1 MLYDLVTCSHRLT
14 LDTFGDQSLRG
25 EPNVFLELL
34 WEKGTLFE
42 KDVMAKLTVPF
53 LDLSLYYGEEKE
65 TYTREAIERGIPLI
79 YRGRLSRDELLGEP
93 DLLRKE
99 GSGYVAGDI
108 KSGSGEEGEG
118 EKSKLKK
125 SYAMQ
130 LGLYTDILE
139 RLNYS
144 AGRWGFIW
152 DIDGKEVRYGF
163 DRPQGAKT
171 PQTWWALYQDYLTQ
185 AGNILRQTQ
194 ETQAAYS
201 SGNCKLCP
209 WYQPCLI
216 DLQKRDDLTL
226 LPELGRSKRDTLK
239 THIHTIQQFSTCNLD
254 ELIQGPKTVF
264 PGIGVGTLTKL
275 QARAQLVAAGD
286 RAKPYLRQAVA
297 LPPAEREVFFDIE
310 VDPLRDHC
318 YLHGFIE
325 RTNGDNATERYTS
338 FFAGMPTWEAE
349 QKAFAE
355 AWAFLQARRPC
366 QVYYYSKYERTWYRK
381 LQERYPEVCS
391 AEDLEALFTSER
403 SVDLYFD
410 VVLKATEWPTRDYS
424 IKTLA
429 KYLGFI
435 WRDTHPSGAASIEWF
450 HRWVESG
457 DQTIKQRILDYNE
470 DDCRATR
477 VLLDGIRTL
486 QVCSTS

>member
-1 MLYDLVTCSHRLT
+1 MLSRPITASMLYDLVTCSHRLT
-14 LDTFGDQSLRG
+14 LDIFGDQSLRG

-65 TYTREAIERGIPLI
+65 NYTREAIERGIPLI

-209 WYQPCLI
+209 WYQPCLL

-275 QARAQLVAAGD
+275 QARAQLV
-286 RAKPYLRQAVA
+286 
-297 LPPAEREVFFDIE
+297 
-310 VDPLRDHC
+310 
-318 YLHGFIE
+318 
-325 RTNGDNATERYTS
+325 
-338 FFAGMPTWEAE
+338 
-349 QKAFAE
+349 
-355 AWAFLQARRPC
+355 
-366 QVYYYSKYERTWYRK
+366 
-381 LQERYPEVCS
+381 
-391 AEDLEALFTSER
+391 
-403 SVDLYFD
+403 
-410 VVLKATEWPTRDYS
+410 
-424 IKTLA
+424 
-429 KYLGFI
+429 
-435 WRDTHPSGAASIEWF
+435 
-450 HRWVESG
+450 
-457 DQTIKQRILDYNE
+457 
-470 DDCRATR
+470 
-477 VLLDGIRTL
+477 
-486 QVCSTS
+486 